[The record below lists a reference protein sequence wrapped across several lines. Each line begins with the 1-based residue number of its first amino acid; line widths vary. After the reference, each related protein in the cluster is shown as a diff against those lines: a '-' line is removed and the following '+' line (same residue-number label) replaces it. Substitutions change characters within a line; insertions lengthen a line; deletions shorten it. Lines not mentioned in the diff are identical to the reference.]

1 MSSSSLR
8 VIAPGNAAP
17 AARPP
22 DWRRLLRTRTTGFAL
37 VALLLLTWEASVAWG
52 WVRSD
57 NWPRFS
63 GVLLAVWQGWAS
75 GELAGV
81 IGSTL
86 YRTFAGFFLGSTL
99 GIVMGVLLGR
109 TAWLDWT
116 LRPLVEIQRTLPA
129 PALLPPLILLLGVD
143 DALKI
148 VVIALAVLPP
158 VFVNTYSGVKATDE
172 TLILTARTLGLSRV
186 ATMWK
191 IVLPATVPAIAAGM
205 RTALALAL
213 VVAVIA
219 EMISGTN
226 GIGFHLMTMQ
236 YAMRA
241 DAMYA
246 SVVSIAAAG
255 YLMNRVFLFAE
266 KRLLHWHASSRV

>member
-1 MSSSSLR
+1 MSSGSLR
-8 VIAPGNAAP
+8 VISPGNAAA

-37 VALLLLTWEASVAWG
+37 VALLLLAWEASVAWG

-63 GVLLAVWQGWAS
+63 DVLLALWRGWAS

-86 YRTFAGFFLGSTL
+86 YRTFAGYFLGSAL
-99 GIVMGVLLGR
+99 GIAMGVLLGR

-191 IVLPATVPAIAAGM
+191 IVLPASAPAIAAGM

-241 DAMYA
+241 GDMYA
-246 SVVSIAAAG
+246 AVVSIAAAG
-255 YLMNRVFLFAE
+255 YLMNRVFLSAE